1 MSEAASECTIDG
13 WDEHAYHS
21 GPNGGK
27 LTRANVKLTLS
38 GDIEGHA
45 EVQWLMCYRPD
56 STADFVGLQHVTG
69 RVGERSGTIVL
80 ETRGTFDGQGAT
92 APCASSPAP
101 APTSSVA
108 SPETV
113 NSARRTGTKHRSRSP
128 IASSNGKQ
136 KSDRALSQAAQMG
149 ACPRTTEPV
158 HPVART

>member
-1 MSEAASECTIDG
+1 MSKATSKCTIDS
-13 WDEHAYHS
+13 WDEHSYRS

-69 RVGERSGTIVL
+69 QVGERSGTLVL

-92 APCASSPAP
+92 GPLRIIPGAGTDELSGVCGYGELGAPHGAQASI
-101 APTSSVA
+101 TLTYRF
-108 SPETV
+108 E
-113 NSARRTGTKHRSRSP
+113 
-128 IASSNGKQ
+128 
-136 KSDRALSQAAQMG
+136 
-149 ACPRTTEPV
+149 
-158 HPVART
+158 